1 MLTDYI
7 NMQADIKFDNTSS
20 DAGIIISY
28 VTSASD
34 DACHTA
40 VGQATMW
47 RGEEI
52 FSVGPGKST
61 SFFF

>member
-1 MLTDYI
+1 
-7 NMQADIKFDNTSS
+7 MQADIKFDNTSS